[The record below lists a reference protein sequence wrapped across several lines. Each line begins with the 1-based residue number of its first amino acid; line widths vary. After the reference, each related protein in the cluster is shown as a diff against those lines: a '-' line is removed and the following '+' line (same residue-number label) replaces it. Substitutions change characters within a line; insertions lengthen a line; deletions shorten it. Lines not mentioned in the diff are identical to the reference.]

1 MSFKVGPALLK
12 QSKQRQT
19 QTDRINVNLQL
30 SAVLIDWVRLKRLT
44 SSVMPVKVR
53 IKTTRMAIRLS
64 PCPDY

>member
-1 MSFKVGPALLK
+1 MSFKVGPALLE

>member
-1 MSFKVGPALLK
+1 MSFKVGPAPLE

-30 SAVLIDWVRLKRLT
+30 SAVLIDWVRLKRHT

-53 IKTTRMAIRLS
+53 IKTTRMATRLS

>member
-1 MSFKVGPALLK
+1 MSFKVGPAPLE

-30 SAVLIDWVRLKRLT
+30 SAVLIDWVRLKRHT

-53 IKTTRMAIRLS
+53 IKTTRMTTRLS